1 MDRINETK
9 GESRFF
15 LCQLFIVVKRP
26 PPNTEIITTSHL
38 FSLTF
43 LLPVMQIKA
52 LHLVVGRRKGDE
64 AGNIQ

>member
-1 MDRINETK
+1 MKQREK
-9 GESRFF
+9 AFF
-15 LCQLFIVVKRP
+15 SVCVSFFIIVKIP
-26 PPNTEIITTSHL
+26 PPNTEIITTSHF

-52 LHLVVGRRKGDE
+52 LHLVAGRRKGDE